1 MIRIEDEEMIDFII
15 GKTNLQKLKFIVTSQ
30 GKYFIM
36 IDPVTVG
43 RIIDAAQITDVIQD
57 FISLK
62 RRGANFLGLCPFHNE
77 KTPSFTVSPAKGIF
91 KCFGCGKGG
100 NSVNFIMEHEHLT
113 YPEALKYLAKK
124 YGIEVEEKELSEEE
138 KKLGSERESL
148 MIVNEYAAKY
158 FTNSL
163 LNSDE
168 GIAVGLS
175 YFRER
180 GFTEQIINEFRL
192 GYSPEERNA
201 FTGNALKNGYKAE
214 FLEKTGLSIIKD
226 DYTADRFAGRVMF
239 PIFSLSGQV
248 IGFGGRILKTDKKL
262 AKYLNSPESPV
273 YNKSKVLYGL
283 FQAKQEII
291 KQQKCY
297 LVEGYTDVISLFMSG
312 IRNVVA
318 SSGTSLTEDQ
328 IRMIHRF
335 TEDVTILYDGDAAGI
350 KASLRGIDMILEQ
363 GLNVRIVLFPD
374 GEDPDS
380 YSRKNGS
387 AGTID
392 YISNNEQDFIAFK
405 TKLLNE
411 DAKNDPIKR
420 SSLISDIVKSIS
432 VIDDSIKQSVYIQE
446 CSKILSIDENVLY
459 AEVVKIRRRKIEDAQ
474 KQQYKSVLPVNT
486 KTIPA
491 VPGFIDRIYYE
502 IQEHEIIRILLLY
515 GNSVV
520 NFEDR
525 DKDVKYEIKVANYIV
540 DQLRNDELEM
550 KNVLNQKIFVLAE
563 ELINTGKAIET
574 DFFIMHS
581 DPEISR
587 LSADLCSSK
596 HQLSPLWEKR
606 GAPLLKEEK
615 KLPEILEDLFIKY
628 KLNITKEAKKKLDED
643 LKQAK
648 KESNSDKIND
658 IMVKITKIKEI
669 IRLLSAMQG
678 RVIL

>member
-1 MIRIEDEEMIDFII
+1 
-15 GKTNLQKLKFIVTSQ
+15 
-30 GKYFIM
+30 M

-62 RRGANFLGLCPFHNE
+62 RRGANYLGLCPFHNE

-100 NSVNFIMEHEHLT
+100 NSVNFIMEHEHLS

-124 YGIEVEEKELSEEE
+124 YGIEVEEKELTEEE
-138 KKLGSERESL
+138 KKLGNERESL

-158 FTNSL
+158 FSNSL
-163 LNSDE
+163 LNSEE
-168 GIAVGLS
+168 GIAIGLS

-180 GFTEQIINEFRL
+180 GFDEQTISEFRL

-201 FTGNALKNGYKAE
+201 FTNNALKNGYKSE
-214 FLEKTGLSIIKD
+214 FLEKTGLSIFKD
-226 DYTADRFAGRVMF
+226 DYSADRFAGRVMF

-283 FQAKQEII
+283 FQSKQEII

-312 IRNVVA
+312 IKNVVA

-380 YSRKNGS
+380 YSRKHGS

-392 YISNNEQDFIAFK
+392 YIGKNEQDFISFK

-420 SSLISDIVKSIS
+420 SALISDIVKSIS

-459 AEVVKIRRRKIEDAQ
+459 AEVVKIRRRKIEDVQ
-474 KQQYKSVLPVNT
+474 KQQFKSVLPVNS

-525 DKDVKYEIKVANYIV
+525 EKNVKYEIKVADYII

-550 KNVLNQKIFVLAE
+550 KNVLNQKIFVHAE
-563 ELINTGKAIET
+563 NLIAAGKIIET
-574 DFFIMHS
+574 EFFIMHS

-587 LSADLCSSK
+587 LSADLCSTK
-596 HQLSPLWEKR
+596 HQLSPIWEKR
-606 GAPLLKEEK
+606 GAPLLKEEN

-628 KLNITKEAKKKLDED
+628 KLNITKEGKKKLDEE
-643 LKQAK
+643 LKIAK
-648 KESNSDKIND
+648 KENVSETVNEI
-658 IMVKITKIKEI
+658 IMKITKTNEI

>member
-1 MIRIEDEEMIDFII
+1 
-15 GKTNLQKLKFIVTSQ
+15 
-30 GKYFIM
+30 M
-36 IDPVTVG
+36 IDPVTVE
-43 RIIDAAQITDVIQD
+43 RIIETAQITEVVQD

-100 NSVNFIMEHEHLT
+100 NAVNFLMEHEHLS
-113 YPEALKYLAKK
+113 YPDALKFLAKK
-124 YGIEVEEKELSEEE
+124 YGIAIEEKELTEEE
-138 KKLGSERESL
+138 KRLGNERESM
-148 MIVNEYAAKY
+148 MIVNEAATK
-158 FTNSL
+158 FLENSL

-180 GFTEQIINEFRL
+180 GFNEVAIKEFRL
-192 GYSPEERNA
+192 GYSPEDRAA
-201 FTGNALKNGYKAE
+201 FTQWALKNGYNRE
-214 FLEKTGLSIIKD
+214 FLEKTGLSIFKD
-226 DYTADRFAGRVMF
+226 DYQFDRFSGRVMF

-248 IGFGGRILKTDKKL
+248 IGFGGRILKTDKKI
-262 AKYLNSPESPV
+262 AKYLNSPESIV

-283 FQAKQEII
+283 FHAKQEIT
-291 KQQKCY
+291 KKQKCF
-297 LVEGYTDVISLFMSG
+297 LVEGYTDVISLYMSG
-312 IRNVVA
+312 IKNVVA

-363 GLNVRIVLFPD
+363 GLNVRVVLFPS

-380 YSRKNGS
+380 YSRKHGS
-387 AGTID
+387 GGTIE
-392 YISNNEQDFIAFK
+392 YITNNESDFISFK
-405 TKLLNE
+405 TKLLYE
-411 DAKNDPIKR
+411 DAKSDPIKR

-459 AEVVKIRRRKIEDAQ
+459 AEVVKLRRRKIEDAN
-474 KQQYKSVLPVNT
+474 KQEYRSVMPAQA

-491 VPGFIDRIYYE
+491 IPGFVENVYFE
-502 IQEHEIIRILLLY
+502 SQEKEIIRLLLMY
-515 GNSVV
+515 GNAEIVI
-520 NFEDR
+520 EDR
-525 DKDVKYEIKVANYIV
+525 DKESKFTMKVAEYVI

-550 KNVLNQKIFVLAE
+550 KNVINQKIFVLAE
-563 ELINTGKAIET
+563 DLIKQEKAIEME
-574 DFFIMHS
+574 FFTNHP
-581 DPEISR
+581 DPDISK

-596 HQLSPLWEKR
+596 YELSAIWEKR
-606 GAPLLKEEK
+606 GSPLLREEK

-628 KLNITKEAKKKLDED
+628 KLKIAKEGKSKLIEKLRIISKENDSEQNDEIMRLITKT
-643 LKQAK
+643 
-648 KESNSDKIND
+648 N
-658 IMVKITKIKEI
+658 EI
-669 IRLLSAMQG
+669 IKLLSDMQG
-678 RVIL
+678 RVI